1 MECSARILRSST
13 IYKTGGRKERY
24 IEFYCPIA
32 GPLVFEGERALQVE
46 ANLKR
51 AQGLLK
57 EPLEESPSQGPK
69 S

>member
-1 MECSARILRSST
+1 MECAARILRSST
-13 IYKTGGRKERY
+13 VYKMGGQKERY

-32 GPLVFEGERALQVE
+32 GPLIFEGERALQVE
-46 ANLKR
+46 ANLRR

-57 EPLEESPSQGPK
+57 ETAEGSPPQGPK